1 MSRLPAEAVAS
12 FGRSSQW
19 WRALGEV
26 RQMRGEGL
34 QVTLGSVQNAEQG
47 WDHGENL
54 GETQGSRMDCWFLRF
69 DVHVMN
75 ALL

>member
-1 MSRLPAEAVAS
+1 
-12 FGRSSQW
+12 
-19 WRALGEV
+19 
-26 RQMRGEGL
+26 MRGEGL